1 MDKRIGREKSTS
13 MMEQFEI
20 KVERPKPDPLEDI
33 IDFLKRL
40 LECCLS
46 CLTCGCY
53 HGNGSSRRSSV
64 FNSDLELTSELRDS
78 ERQAVQNLLLYLEDE
93 ETVNPVLDEN
103 HVRAL
108 GILTYSD
115 NLELQK
121 SAALCYREISEKM
134 KVPISPALAGPLV
147 SLLKSSNMEVQK
159 SASLAISNFVINGPA
174 TNRVTLVD
182 TGALKHIIPLLYSDN
197 VEVQCNACGCLTSL
211 ATTETAKRQVST
223 ENGIPPLLILLRSPD
238 LRVQRNAAG
247 AVLNLTHIEPNRND
261 LVIDGAIPIL
271 IEVLERTDDHDLQYY
286 CCAALNNLAIG
297 EKHRTMMVAVGYHDV
312 IQLMIRLLGTKSER
326 VKCQACFVLRN
337 LASDV
342 DHQSLIVKYKALPAL
357 HRSIRHSRRETRA
370 AAMACIRNLSIHKAN
385 EAPIL
390 SGEILGDI
398 LHVLGDT
405 SVPEAQRHAAGTIR
419 NLSVGD
425 HVRELTDAGC
435 VDQLTAVLLNIETKS
450 SVLIEVTAA
459 LAVMADED
467 EVKHRLVHLHE
478 GRVFGKLVTMATLYT
493 NTEVQYNSAG
503 ILGQLALIAIPEPLK
518 SEHLQGILLYVDKFL
533 KLENSNFKHIALWT
547 LVQLLKDP
555 MFLGAFKDHGIE
567 AVVTK
572 LTGLDQQS
580 TIQELANKVLH
591 RLHGGQESSTASSSS
606 D

>member
-1 MDKRIGREKSTS
+1 MESFKEQKLSTS

-182 TGALKHIIPLLYSDN
+182 TGALKHIIPLLYK
-197 VEVQCNACGCLTSL
+197 
-211 ATTETAKRQVST
+211 TAKRQVST

-247 AVLNLTHIEPNRND
+247 AVLNLTH
-261 LVIDGAIPIL
+261 IDGAIPIL

-591 RLHGGQESSTASSSS
+591 RLHGGQESSTASSRYFVSCLS
-606 D
+606 YLLGDLIW